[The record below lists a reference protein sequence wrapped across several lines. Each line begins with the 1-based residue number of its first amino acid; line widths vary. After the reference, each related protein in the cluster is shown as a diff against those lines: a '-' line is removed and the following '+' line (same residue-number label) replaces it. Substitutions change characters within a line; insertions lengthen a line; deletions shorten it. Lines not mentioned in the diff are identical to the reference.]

1 MPLVRST
8 HKSQTFSGS
17 GKPQVR
23 FFSILPRGDSKE
35 RTERKATL
43 HPQQPRHGRKNYH
56 NTTAW
61 ERTWGRSEKVGNH
74 HIFIYTG
81 QNKLLFLLSTIW
93 PFVVT
98 KAGSTWAASAE
109 KKNLISLLLYF
120 FCLWCF
126 SHVIST
132 FLSKSTTLFSWNW
145 CFHFNSSHCT
155 KSIQM
160 TGTEHAA
167 FTETE
172 IQIKQRCRQKSLKY
186 PKMKTNLRIPITGCL
201 CQ

>member
-74 HIFIYTG
+74 HIFIYTE

-98 KAGSTWAASAE
+98 KAGYTWAASAE
-109 KKNLISLLLYF
+109 KKLNFTATLLLLSLMF
-120 FCLWCF
+120 FSCNFHLSEQKHNF
-126 SHVIST
+126 V
-132 FLSKSTTLFSWNW
+132 FLKLVFP
-145 CFHFNSSHCT
+145 
-155 KSIQM
+155 
-160 TGTEHAA
+160 
-167 FTETE
+167 
-172 IQIKQRCRQKSLKY
+172 L
-186 PKMKTNLRIPITGCL
+186 
-201 CQ
+201 